1 MDDESL
7 MRHALGLAE
16 RGRGAVEPHPLVGA
30 VVARDG
36 HIVGEGWHARFGGDH
51 AEIVAMRQAGE
62 QCRGATLYVTLE
74 PCSHFGKTPPCAD
87 AVIAAGIA
95 RVVVAM
101 TDPFPQVAG
110 RGFDRLR
117 SAGIDVT
124 VGMCEAEARRMNRPY
139 LTLIDKTRPYVHLKW
154 AMSLDGKIAS
164 RTGDSKWISGEESRR
179 LVHELRGR
187 VDAVVVGAGSMRA
200 DDPLLTARPPGPRTP
215 ARIVLA
221 SRPELPPGCQLLR
234 TAGES
239 PVIVVSPTPGTIPGA
254 EVLVADG
261 LPALLAELGR
271 RRMTQILVEGG
282 AKVIGSFLDAGLVDE
297 CHVFV
302 APILVGGPA
311 GASAGRG
318 VATIA
323 DALRVSEFSARAVG
337 PDVYLHGLI

>member
-1 MDDESL
+1 MDDDSL

-16 RGRGAVEPHPLVGA
+16 RGRGAVEPNPLVGA
-30 VVARDG
+30 VIARDG
-36 HIVGEGWHARFGGDH
+36 RIIGEGWHAKFGGDH
-51 AEIVAMRQAGE
+51 AEVVALRHAGE
-62 QCRGATLYVTLE
+62 KCRGATLYVTLE

-87 AVIAAGIA
+87 AVIAAGIT

-101 TDPFPQVAG
+101 SDPFPEVAG
-110 RGFDRLR
+110 RGLDRIR
-117 SAGIDVT
+117 AAGIAVT
-124 VGMCEAEARRMNRPY
+124 LGVCESEARRLNRPY
-139 LTLIDKTRPYVHLKW
+139 LTLLSAARPYVHLKW

-179 LVHELRGR
+179 LVHQLRGR
-187 VDAVVVGAGSMRA
+187 VDAIIVGAGTVRA

-221 SRPELPPGCQLLR
+221 SRPELPADCQLLR
-234 TAGES
+234 TAGDS
-239 PVIVVSPTPGTIPGA
+239 PVIVVSPTPATIPGA

-261 LPALLAELGR
+261 LPSLLAELGR

-297 CHVFV
+297 CHVFI

-311 GASAGRG
+311 GASAGHG

-323 DALRVSEFSARAVG
+323 DSLRLTECSARTVG
-337 PDVYLHGLI
+337 SDVYLHGLI